1 MSQAP
6 SPSVHPIIL
15 CGGAGTRLWPEST
28 PRRPKAFLP
37 LTSTRSLLQETALR
51 IAGVAGAADPIV
63 VASYAHAEI
72 VLAEFAQINIAC
84 RLVTEPAGR
93 GSAPAIALACLEIVA
108 QDPDGLAVAVACDH
122 HVPDAAAFA
131 AGVLAALPAAAKGAI
146 ATFGV
151 RPTHASTAYGYIR
164 PGELFAGEVRAA
176 ASFIEKPDA
185 ELAEV
190 LLAEGCLWNSGNFVF
205 HAATMIEE
213 LEARE
218 PDVMAAARAAH
229 AALDRDAAVLALGDA
244 FLASPDIAIDVAVME
259 RTDRAAVLP
268 IDYAWSDLG
277 AWDSVH
283 EAATKDKFGNSV
295 RGRVSLVDSERCL
308 VRTDAATR
316 VAVIGLENVAVIVE
330 NGAVLVCDM
339 AHAQKVRKAAKSLE
353 GV

>member
-1 MSQAP
+1 MTQVP

-15 CGGAGTRLWPEST
+15 CGGVGSRLWPEST

-37 LTSTRSLLQETALR
+37 LTGPRSLLQETALR
-51 IAGVAGAADPIV
+51 MAAVAGSAEPIV
-63 VASYAHAEI
+63 VASHAHADI
-72 VLAEFAQINIAC
+72 VLAEFAAVNAPC

-108 QDPDGLAVAVACDH
+108 KDPEGLAVAVACDH

-131 AGVLAALPAAAKGAI
+131 RGVLAALPAAARGAI
-146 ATFGV
+146 TTFGV
-151 RPTHASTAYGYIR
+151 KPSHASDAYGYIR
-164 PGELFAGEVRAA
+164 VGAPLEGAVRVVAE
-176 ASFIEKPDA
+176 FIEKPNEA
-185 ELAEV
+185 KAEV

-205 HAATMIEE
+205 HAATMIAE

-218 PDVMAAARAAH
+218 PAVMAAVRAAH
-229 AALDRDAAVLALGDA
+229 AALDREAAVLALGEA
-244 FLASPDIAIDVAVME
+244 FLASPDIAIDLAVME

-277 AWDSVH
+277 AWDAVH
-283 EAATKDKFGNSV
+283 EAAAKDKAGNAV
-295 RGRVSLVDSERCL
+295 RGHVSLVDSEGCL
-308 VRTDAATR
+308 VRADAGTR

-339 AHAQKVRKAAKSLE
+339 AHAQKVRNAAKKLE

>member
-1 MSQAP
+1 MPQTS

-37 LTSTRSLLQETALR
+37 LTGPRSLLQETVLR
-51 IAGVAGAADPIV
+51 IARVAGAADPIV
-63 VASYAHAEI
+63 VASHAHADI
-72 VLAEFAQINIAC
+72 VLMEFAEVGVAC
-84 RLVTEPAGR
+84 RLITEPAGR
-93 GSAPAIALACLEIVA
+93 GSAPAIALACLEVVA
-108 QDPDGLAVAVACDH
+108 RDPQGLAVAVACDH

-131 AGVLAALPAAAKGAI
+131 EGVLAALPAAAGGAI

-151 RPTHASTAYGYIR
+151 KPTHASTAYGYIR
-164 PGELFAGEVRAA
+164 PGAPLVGEVRAA
-176 ASFIEKPDA
+176 AKFIEKPDA
-185 ELAEV
+185 ARAED

-205 HAATMIEE
+205 RAATMIAE

-218 PDVMAAARAAH
+218 PAVMAAVRAAH
-229 AALDRDAAVLALGDA
+229 AALDRSGPVLALGEA

-259 RTDRAAVLP
+259 RTERAAVLP

-283 EAATKDKFGNSV
+283 EAAAKDQAGNAV
-295 RGRVSLVDSERCL
+295 RGRVSLVDSEHCL
-308 VRTDAATR
+308 VRADAGTR

-330 NGAVLVCDM
+330 DGAVLVCDM
-339 AHAQKVRKAAKSLE
+339 AHAQKVRAAAKSLE
-353 GV
+353 EA

>member
-1 MSQAP
+1 MV
-6 SPSVHPIIL
+6 SPSVYPIIL

-37 LTSTRSLLQETALR
+37 LTSPRSLLQETALR
-51 IAGVAGAADPIV
+51 VAAIAGAAPAIV
-63 VASYAHAEI
+63 VASHAHTEI
-72 VLAEFAQINIAC
+72 VLAEFADVGVAC
-84 RLVTEPAGR
+84 RLITEPGGR

-108 QDPDGLAVAVACDH
+108 EDPDGLAVAVACDH
-122 HVPDAAAFA
+122 HVPDPEAFA

-151 RPTHASTAYGYIR
+151 RPTQVSTAYGYIE
-164 PGELFAGEVRAA
+164 PGELLEGPVRRAA
-176 ASFIEKPDA
+176 RFIEKPDLDRA
-185 ELAEV
+185 EE
-190 LLAEGCLWNSGNFVF
+190 LLAAGCLWNSGNFVF
-205 HAATMIEE
+205 HAGVMLAE

-218 PDVMAAARAAH
+218 PALMAAALRAH
-229 AALDRDAAVLALGDA
+229 AELRREGQVLALGDA